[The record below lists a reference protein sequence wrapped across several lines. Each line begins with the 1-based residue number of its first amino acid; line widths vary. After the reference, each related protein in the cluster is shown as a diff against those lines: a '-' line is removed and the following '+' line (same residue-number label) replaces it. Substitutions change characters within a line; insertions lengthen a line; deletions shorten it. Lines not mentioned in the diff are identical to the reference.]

1 MFIMFTVLFQ
11 HISTLTF
18 LKKHL
23 RKSVIIFEGI
33 WMQAKV
39 VQSKVLIR

>member
-1 MFIMFTVLFQ
+1 MFTVLFQ
-11 HISTLTF
+11 HVSTLTF

-23 RKSVIIFEGI
+23 RKTVIIFAGI
-33 WMQAKV
+33 CMQTKV